1 MCLMVNLFVR
11 SVKKIWMVINLMTV
25 GEIMSSDPV
34 TVNVDTQ
41 ATKVRSI
48 FREGWF
54 RSIPVLSK
62 NRLEGI
68 ISRGDI
74 MYLSSTKSNIEARVI
89 MKRPKLLAT
98 PEMDIR
104 DVAKNLIKSD
114 SVQAAVVESTENMR
128 VVGILSMG
136 DILKE
141 LIGSESSTDDSTITE
156 IVTKKVVKANYDDH
170 LSKVWALMDES
181 GFSGL
186 PVVKKDK
193 LIGIITRKDIIKS
206 GHAIKG
212 LDNVDKSIKVEKVMV
227 TPPIVV
233 TNESSVKQAAELM
246 LNNDIGRLPVVENPV
261 YIKKEPQRAKE
272 SNIIGIIARE
282 DILGTYLS

>member
-1 MCLMVNLFVR
+1 VE
-11 SVKKIWMVINLMTV
+11 
-25 GEIMSSDPV
+25 EIMSSDPV

-74 MYLSSTKSNIEARVI
+74 MFLSSTKSNIEARVI
-89 MKRPKLLAT
+89 MKHPKLLVT
-98 PEMDIR
+98 PEMDIKE
-104 DVAKNLIKSD
+104 VAKNLIKSD
-114 SVQAAVVESTENMR
+114 SVQAPVVESTENMR
-128 VVGILSMG
+128 VIGILSMG

-141 LIGSESSTDDSTITE
+141 LIGLESSASDSTINE
-156 IVTKKVVKANYDDH
+156 VVTKKVVKANYDDH

-233 TNESSVKQAAELM
+233 TKQSSVKQAAELM
-246 LNNDIGRLPVVENPV
+246 IKNDIGRLPVVENPI
-261 YIKKEPQRAKE
+261 YIKKEPQRARE
-272 SNIIGIIARE
+272 SNLIGIIARE

>member
-11 SVKKIWMVINLMTV
+11 SAKKIWMVINLMTV

-74 MYLSSTKSNIEARVI
+74 MFLSSTKSNIEARVI
-89 MKRPKLLAT
+89 MKHPKLLAT

-114 SVQAAVVESTENMR
+114 SVQAPVVESTDNMR

-141 LIGSESSTDDSTITE
+141 LIGFESSTDDSTITE

-233 TNESSVKQAAELM
+233 TKESSVKQAAELM

-272 SNIIGIIARE
+272 SDIIGIIARE

>member
-1 MCLMVNLFVR
+1 MYLMENLFVR
-11 SVKKIWMVINLMTV
+11 SVKKIWMVINLTTV

-74 MYLSSTKSNIEARVI
+74 MFLSSTKSNIEARII
-89 MKRPKLLAT
+89 MKHPKLLAT
-98 PEMDIR
+98 PEMDIK

-114 SVQAAVVESTENMR
+114 LVQAPVVESTENMR
-128 VVGILSMG
+128 VVGVLSMG
-136 DILKE
+136 DILNE
-141 LIGSESSTDDSTITE
+141 LLEHKSSANDSTITE
-156 IVTKKVVKANYDDH
+156 IVTKKVVKANYDVH
-170 LSKVWALMDES
+170 LSKVWSLMDES

-206 GHAIKG
+206 GHAVKG

-233 TNESSVKQAAELM
+233 TEQSTVKQAAELM
-246 LNNDIGRLPVVENPV
+246 IKNDIGRLPVVENPV
-261 YIKKEPQRAKE
+261 YIRKEPHRARE
-272 SNIIGIIARE
+272 SNLVGIIARE

>member
-1 MCLMVNLFVR
+1 VR
-11 SVKKIWMVINLMTV
+11 NVKKIWRVINLTTV
-25 GEIMSSDPV
+25 GEIMTSDPV

-68 ISRGDI
+68 ITRGD
-74 MYLSSTKSNIEARVI
+74 MMFLSSTKSNVEARVI
-89 MKRPKLLAT
+89 MEHTKVLAT
-98 PEMDIR
+98 PEMEIEQ
-104 DVAKNLIKSD
+104 VAKKLIKSD
-114 SVQAAVVESTENMR
+114 TVQVPVVESTENMQ

-136 DILKE
+136 DLLKK
-141 LIGSESSTDDSTITE
+141 LIQNGVE
-156 IVTKKVVKANYDDH
+156 TKNSDISKIFTRKVVEASYDDH
-170 LSKVWALMDES
+170 LQKVWSLMDEY

-186 PVVKKDK
+186 PVLKKKK
-193 LIGIITRKDIIKS
+193 LIGMITRKDIIKS

-212 LDNVDKSIKVEKVMV
+212 LDNVDRSIKVEKVMV
-227 TPPIVV
+227 TPPVVV
-233 TNESSVKQAAELM
+233 TQETTVKQAAELM
-246 LNNDIGRLPVVENPV
+246 IKNDIGRLPVVENPI
-261 YIKKEPQRAKE
+261 YIKKEPNRARE
-272 SNIIGIIARE
+272 ADLIGIISRE

>member
-1 MCLMVNLFVR
+1 VR
-11 SVKKIWMVINLMTV
+11 NVKKIWRVINLTTV
-25 GEIMSSDPV
+25 GEIMTSDPV

-68 ISRGDI
+68 ITRGD
-74 MYLSSTKSNIEARVI
+74 MMFLSSTKSNVEARVI
-89 MKRPKLLAT
+89 MEHTKVLAT
-98 PEMDIR
+98 PEMEIEQ
-104 DVAKNLIKSD
+104 VAKKLIKSD
-114 SVQAAVVESTENMR
+114 TVQVPVVESTENMQ

-136 DILKE
+136 DLLKK
-141 LIGSESSTDDSTITE
+141 LIQDGVE
-156 IVTKKVVKANYDDH
+156 TKNSDISKIFTRKVVEASYDDH
-170 LSKVWALMDES
+170 LQKVWSLMDEH

-186 PVVKKDK
+186 PVLKKKK
-193 LIGIITRKDIIKS
+193 LIGMITRKDIIKS

-212 LDNVDKSIKVEKVMV
+212 LDNVDRSIKVEKVMV
-227 TPPIVV
+227 TPPVVV
-233 TNESSVKQAAELM
+233 TQETTVKQAAELM
-246 LNNDIGRLPVVENPV
+246 IKNDIGRLPVVENPI
-261 YIKKEPQRAKE
+261 YIKKEPNRARE
-272 SNIIGIIARE
+272 ADLIGIISRE

>member
-1 MCLMVNLFVR
+1 MESLFVR
-11 SVKKIWMVINLMTV
+11 SVKKIWMVINLTTV
-25 GEIMSSDPV
+25 GEIMTSNPV

-48 FREGWF
+48 FRDGWF

-74 MYLSSTKSNIEARVI
+74 LFLSSTKSNIEARVI
-89 MKRPKLLAT
+89 MEYPKVLAT
-98 PEMDIR
+98 REMEIE
-104 DVAKNLIKSD
+104 DVAQNLIKSD
-114 SVQAAVVESTENMR
+114 TVQAPVVESTGNMH

-136 DILKE
+136 DILKNIIQNRE
-141 LIGSESSTDDSTITE
+141 KTNDSNIKE
-156 IVTKKVVKANYDDH
+156 ILTKNVVKANYDDH
-170 LSKVWALMDES
+170 LSKVWSLMDES

-186 PVVKKDK
+186 PVLKNKK

-212 LDNVDKSIKVEKVMV
+212 LDNVDQSIKVEKVMV

-233 TNESSVKQAAELM
+233 TEDTFVKHAAELM
-246 LNNDIGRLPVVENPV
+246 LNNDIGRLPVVENPI
-261 YIKKEPQRAKE
+261 YIKKEPNRARE
-272 SNIIGIIARE
+272 SNLIGIVSRE